1 MTSMTPVEIY
11 AILPSVFELF
21 FPGKIYSVKNT
32 SSDIEDE
39 SEWYCIEN
47 GVKYCVKYDFIEN
60 HLEVFSVT
68 EYSFIM
74 NTYIEGSPEDIIK
87 VSKILKQ

>member
-1 MTSMTPVEIY
+1 MNRVEIY

-60 HLEVFSVT
+60 HLEIFSLT
-68 EYSFIM
+68 QYSFDMI
-74 NTYIEGSPEDIIK
+74 TYIEGSPEDIIK
-87 VSKILKQ
+87 LAKLIE

>member
-1 MTSMTPVEIY
+1 MNRVEIY

-39 SEWYCIEN
+39 SEWYCIDN
-47 GVKYCVKYDFIEN
+47 GVKCCVKYDFIEN
-60 HLEVFSVT
+60 HLEVFELT
-68 EYSFIM
+68 QYSFDMI
-74 NTYIEGSPEDIIK
+74 TYIEGSPEDIIK
-87 VSKILKQ
+87 LAKLLQ

>member
-1 MTSMTPVEIY
+1 MNRVEIY
-11 AILPSVFELF
+11 SILPSVFELF

-32 SSDIEDE
+32 SSNVEDE

-60 HLEVFSVT
+60 HLEVFELT
-68 EYSFIM
+68 QYSFDM
-74 NTYIEGSPEDIIK
+74 VTHIEGSPEDIIK
-87 VSKILKQ
+87 LSKILQS